1 MVVMHFHAVFGTT
14 ASGVTGHTIV
24 RRTQYLSIQGYEV
37 YMTIRNALTSVSEI
51 AVE

>member
-14 ASGVTGHTIV
+14 ASGVAGHTIV
-24 RRTQYLSIQGYEV
+24 RRTQYLSIQGHEDT
-37 YMTIRNALTSVSEI
+37 TIRNALTSVSEI